1 MTSQQPA
8 HPRRGALACAGA
20 AAIWVL
26 SLAVFPATTLRAQDH
41 DHAANGA
48 HEAGAHVH
56 PEAASIKNPVKP
68 TAQSLA
74 KGQTLYT
81 SQCASCHGATG
92 LGDGKNA
99 APLNPKPSNLA
110 DASWKHGSSDGEI
123 YTLIKDGSK
132 NTSMRAY
139 ASRLSAEDLWNV
151 VNYVRTLSAKP

>member
-1 MTSQQPA
+1 MMSQPA
-8 HPRRGALACAGA
+8 RLHRGALACAGA
-20 AAIWVL
+20 TAIWVFA
-26 SLAVFPATTLRAQDH
+26 LAFNGTTMSAQDH
-41 DHAANGA
+41 DHADTA

-68 TAQSLA
+68 TPESIA
-74 KGQTLYT
+74 KGKTLYT